1 MYYSNLILNLKEK
14 FDLVKNISNEFK
26 INSNIAKKVWAY
38 NAKTLEL
45 IKGSPLFLKV
55 KHLKY

>member
-14 FDLVKNISNEFK
+14 FDLVKNISNELK

-38 NAKTLEL
+38 YAKTL
-45 IKGSPLFLKV
+45 
-55 KHLKY
+55 